1 MAALAIVTS
10 SPPDTEGGHL
20 VIARSLVAAA
30 RACGHDARL
39 VVTPDHGIGRQI
51 SSYLANWRT
60 DVSERAGVRIDQVI
74 SLRTP
79 SYAVRHGA
87 HVCWLN
93 HTIREYY
100 DLWPRYRSAISRR
113 ARVREAA
120 RRACIHVADR
130 WLLTHNV
137 TRVVAQSRTIQE
149 RLAQQLN
156 IAADVVWPP
165 PPPRAYRCD
174 GYGDYVLAIS
184 RLTPLKRLDLLLRAM
199 AEPAARH
206 VRARIV
212 GEGVSG
218 PTLKKLARN
227 LEVADRVTFLGR
239 VDDDALLSY
248 LGECRAVCFTPFD
261 EDYGFVT
268 SEAFASA
275 KGVITCRDS
284 GGPTELV
291 RDGETGFVCEP
302 TPAAVAAALARLTD
316 DRALA
321 ERIGTVAAAQ
331 AAQLTWSAAVDRLV
345 IV

>member
-1 MAALAIVTS
+1 MAVLAIVTS

-39 VVTPDHGIGRQI
+39 VVTPDNGFGRQT
-51 SSYLANWRT
+51 SSYVANWRT
-60 DVSERAGVRIDQVI
+60 DVSGTGGVRVDQVI
-74 SLRTP
+74 SLRHP
-79 SYAVRHGA
+79 SYAVRHRA
-87 HVCWLN
+87 HLCWLN
-93 HTIREYY
+93 HTMREYY
-100 DLWPRYRSAISRR
+100 DLWPRYSSVLSRR
-113 ARVREAA
+113 SRVKETI
-120 RRACIHVADR
+120 RRALTHVVDR
-130 WLLTHNV
+130 WLLTRNV
-137 TRVVAQSRTIQE
+137 TTVVAQSRTIQD
-149 RLAQQLN
+149 RLARELN
-156 IAADVVWPP
+156 IHADVLWPP

-174 GYGDYVLAIS
+174 DYGDYVLAIS

-212 GEGVSG
+212 GDGASG
-218 PTLKKLARN
+218 PTLEKLARS
-227 LEVADRVTFLGR
+227 LEVDDRVTFLGR
-239 VDDDALLSY
+239 IGDDALLSN

-268 SEAFASA
+268 TEAFASG
-275 KGVITCRDS
+275 KGVITCLDS

-302 TPAAVAAALARLTD
+302 TPVAVAAALARVTD

-321 ERIGTVAAAQ
+321 ERIGTAAAAQ
-331 AAQLTWSAAVDRLV
+331 AAAMTWPAALDRLV

>member
-1 MAALAIVTS
+1 
-10 SPPDTEGGHL
+10 
-20 VIARSLVAAA
+20 
-30 RACGHDARL
+30 
-39 VVTPDHGIGRQI
+39 
-51 SSYLANWRT
+51 
-60 DVSERAGVRIDQVI
+60 
-74 SLRTP
+74 
-79 SYAVRHGA
+79 
-87 HVCWLN
+87 
-93 HTIREYY
+93 
-100 DLWPRYRSAISRR
+100 
-113 ARVREAA
+113 
-120 RRACIHVADR
+120 
-130 WLLTHNV
+130 
-137 TRVVAQSRTIQE
+137 
-149 RLAQQLN
+149 
-156 IAADVVWPP
+156 
-165 PPPRAYRCD
+165 
-174 GYGDYVLAIS
+174 
-184 RLTPLKRLDLLLRAM
+184 M

-212 GEGVSG
+212 GEGASL
-218 PTLKKLARN
+218 PTLKKLARS

-268 SEAFASA
+268 AEAFASG

-321 ERIGTVAAAQ
+321 ERIGTAAAAQ
-331 AAQLTWSAAVDRLV
+331 AAAMTWPAAVDRLV

>member
-1 MAALAIVTS
+1 MAVLAIVTS

-51 SSYLANWRT
+51 SSYLANWYT
-60 DVSERAGVRIDQVI
+60 DVSGQAGVRVDQVI

-79 SYAVRHGA
+79 SYAVRHPA

-100 DLWPRYRSAISRR
+100 DLWPRYWSVLSRR
-113 ARVREAA
+113 ARVRESV
-120 RRACIHVADR
+120 RRACIHAADR
-130 WLLTHNV
+130 WLLTRNV
-137 TRVVAQSRTIQE
+137 NRVVAQSRTIQR
-149 RLAQQLN
+149 RLAEELKIQ
-156 IAADVVWPP
+156 ADVLWPP

-174 GYGDYVLAIS
+174 AYGDFVLAVS
-184 RLTPLKRLDLLLRAM
+184 RLTPLKRVDLLLHAL

-212 GEGVSG
+212 GEGVDAQALHQLSRRLG
-218 PTLKKLARN
+218 L
-227 LEVADRVTFLGR
+227 ADRVTFLGR
-239 VDDDALLSY
+239 VDEDALLVQ

-268 SEAFASA
+268 AEAFASR

-291 RDGETGFVCEP
+291 RDGSTGLVCEP
-302 TPAAVAAALARLTD
+302 TPSAIAAALARVSD
-316 DRALA
+316 DRSLA
-321 ERIGTVAAAQ
+321 ERLGTAGAAQ
-331 AAQLTWSAAVDRLV
+331 AASMTWPAALDRLV
-345 IV
+345 AF